1 MVWTRASIAAKGIEG
16 IRRPE
21 KGTEEWFRQ
30 IKNEIHRQLIAGMDL
45 SAVGTMREED
55 LRLEARRAAE
65 ELCHLRADQLNQQE
79 RDRLVSEVLDET
91 FGLGP
96 LETLM
101 LDPTISDI
109 LVNGCRD
116 VYIERR
122 GVLEKTN
129 VAFRDDDHLSQ
140 IIQRIVSR
148 VGRRVDESSPMVD
161 ARLWDG
167 SRVNAVIRPVALDG
181 PLLSIRRFGSR
192 TLQVPDLLTNQT
204 ITPEIVEFLSACVEG
219 KVNLMISGG
228 TGSGKTTFLNILSSF
243 IPVNERIAT
252 IEDAAELQLQQPHV
266 IRMETRPPNLEGLG
280 AITQR
285 DLVRNALRMRPDRII
300 IGECR
305 GPEALDMLQA
315 MNTGH
320 EGSMTTIHANDTR
333 DATSR
338 LETMIGM
345 AGFDLP
351 LWVMRQQIASAI
363 HVIIQLS
370 RLTGGARKV
379 VRVSEITGMEGTVM
393 SMQDLFV
400 FKQTGLDEN
409 RRTRG
414 YFCSTGIRPHCLE
427 RLENAGVHVSPE
439 LFEQRVLNGEAGQ
452 FS

>member
-1 MVWTRASIAAKGIEG
+1 MVWTKASISGKSADGG
-16 IRRPE
+16 RRAE

-55 LRLEARRAAE
+55 LRLEARQAAE
-65 ELCHLRADQLNQQE
+65 ELCHMRADLLNQQE
-79 RDRLVSEVLDET
+79 RERLVNEVLDET

-109 LVNGCRD
+109 LVNGHRN
-116 VYIERR
+116 VFVERR
-122 GVLEKTN
+122 GVLEKTD
-129 VAFRDDDHLSQ
+129 VAFRDEDHLSQ

-148 VGRRVDESSPMVD
+148 VGRRVDESSPLVD

-167 SRVNAVIRPVALDG
+167 SRVNACIRPVALDG

-192 TLQVPDLLTNQT
+192 PLQVPDLLINQSV
-204 ITPEIVEFLSACVEG
+204 TPEIVEFLSACVEA
-219 KVNLMISGG
+219 KVNLMVSGG
-228 TGSGKTTFLNILSSF
+228 TGSGKTTLLNVLSSF
-243 IPVNERIAT
+243 IPPNERVAT
-252 IEDAAELQLQQPHV
+252 IEDSAELQLQLPHV

-305 GPEALDMLQA
+305 GSEAVDMLQA

-333 DATSR
+333 DATGR
-338 LETMIGM
+338 LEVMIGM

-363 HVIIQLS
+363 HIIVQLS
-370 RLTGGARKV
+370 RLTGGARKIT
-379 VRVSEITGMEGTVM
+379 RVSEITGMEGAVM

-400 FKQTGLDEN
+400 FNQTGLDEN
-409 RRTRG
+409 RRTCG
-414 YFCSTGIRPHCLE
+414 YFSSTGIRPRCLDRME
-427 RLENAGVHVSPE
+427 HAGVHISPE
-439 LFEQRVLNGEAGQ
+439 LFEQRVLSAEANQ
-452 FS
+452 LS

>member
-1 MVWTRASIAAKGIEG
+1 MVWTKANATGKSIDGAH
-16 IRRPE
+16 RPE

-45 SAVGTMREED
+45 SVIGTMREED
-55 LRLEARRAAE
+55 LRLQSRRAAE
-65 ELCHLRADQLNQQE
+65 ELCHLRADLLNQHE

-109 LVNGCRD
+109 LVNGHRD

-122 GVLEKTN
+122 GVLEKTD

-192 TLQVPDLLTNQT
+192 PLQVPDLLNSQSV
-204 ITPEIVEFLSACVEG
+204 TPEIVEFLSACVEG

-300 IGECR
+300 VGEVR
-305 GPEALDMLQA
+305 GPEAVDMLQA

-427 RLENAGVHVSPE
+427 RLENVGVHVSPE